1 MLLRVFSIEARE
13 PAMLSVRLCTLA
25 LNRTRKCPNQE
36 RCSRSLLGS
45 PPTGLSFGVT
55 PKRMPHSDSRSE
67 ANVASCPSSRLLLA
81 SRSLTPMLW
90 NTREMFLPGNHT
102 STWHGCHRQRWHS
115 RRSGTR
121 AVVQIGHA
129 TGTGVQCIVL
139 RIVNAGPYLDCP
151 PILTECNWSN
161 HLSSPISRLIYIQRP
176 CAFL

>member
-1 MLLRVFSIEARE
+1 MPRTPASLCTSPATSSAASVVTAPVTHWTSGLKSPTRASTSQRSTSAKISPSNPYPRSRNPNPSLNQPQFPQPNLQPPRQTGPRSNRHRQSTQQLMLLRVFSIEARE

-81 SRSLTPMLW
+81 SR
-90 NTREMFLPGNHT
+90 
-102 STWHGCHRQRWHS
+102 
-115 RRSGTR
+115 
-121 AVVQIGHA
+121 
-129 TGTGVQCIVL
+129 
-139 RIVNAGPYLDCP
+139 
-151 PILTECNWSN
+151 
-161 HLSSPISRLIYIQRP
+161 
-176 CAFL
+176 